1 MDIQQAINLLSG
13 ENHKYFLEQ
22 INHFEIDVTT
32 PLKEYLDSIDNDVLA
47 WFKLAPENI
56 KAESTYYKFKSPVQ
70 NLLQHKDVV
79 QQNGH
84 IYCNTLYNKIKSVF
98 SKHKQDIVKDEKK
111 INIDE
116 NNEHKTN
123 TYASSDTSTE
133 PEDNSSIP
141 DPEYED
147 PKQKQATNIDYKN
160 KYETL
165 LQKNLELITENKML
179 ETSEY
184 HYKALIEILK
194 NDKEQLIKLLVQFAH
209 K

>member
-32 PLKEYLDSIDNDVLA
+32 PLKQYLDSIDNDVLA

-133 PEDNSSIP
+133 DNSSIP
-141 DPEYED
+141 DPVYED
-147 PKQKQATNIDYKN
+147 PQQRK
-160 KYETL
+160 ETVDDCTKKVKL
-165 LQKNLELITENKML
+165 LDSQLQEALTE
-179 ETSEY
+179 
-184 HYKALIEILK
+184 IRILK
-194 NDKEQLIKLLVQFAH
+194 TSIHHITQEKDNYLKLLM